1 MADVLTGLGLLMFG
15 MAMSFFALAVGC
27 WWLRRGR

>member
-1 MADVLTGLGLLMFG
+1 MTDVLTGLGLLMCG
-15 MAMSFFALAVGC
+15 MSMRVFTLAVGC

>member
-15 MAMSFFALAVGC
+15 MSIPIFALAVGC
-27 WWLRRGR
+27 WWLRRDR